1 MQPDEYDLAEAFRSI
16 ENELIASMIRNLDR
30 HRAEETKEGYNWS
43 MWQVKQL
50 KALEKYKRDN
60 QKKYQKQFRNLN
72 TQIEDLI
79 REARRKGGMDQE
91 IQILEAIKKG
101 WEAPPRQKMTGE
113 FFRLNNRKLE
123 ALIEATVKDMKKA
136 ETAILRKANDD
147 YRKAIFDAQ
156 VYANSGA
163 GTYEKAVDMA
173 TKDMLSRGL
182 NCVEYSNGARHT
194 LPDYADMAIRTANK
208 RAYLQ
213 GEGEKRQEW
222 DIHTVIM
229 AKRGNPCPKCLPF
242 VGKVLIDDVWS
253 NGSGSGNKG
262 TDPETGKKY
271 PLMSYAISKGLYH
284 PRCKDSHTTYF
295 PGISSADDTW
305 TQKEL
310 EDIGLKNQQEAQQQ
324 YAERQ
329 KEKYERLSEYSLD
342 AENKLKYTE
351 REKEWNQ
358 IVRECGHRGRNKST
372 VMNRKEITSNRYRKK
387 VDALPKDKSMC
398 RIIASE
404 MINIIKQ
411 RSGTEYESL
420 VFINIETK
428 EVKRSLEMNLRQ
440 TVAPTN
446 KMEKMLKSSKEYSI
460 IAIHNHPGSSV
471 PSWSD
476 IMVASIRKYRYGLIA
491 AHDGTI
497 FKYKITGEINRIFY
511 DAAVAKLDKT
521 GYTESSL
528 KEFCIEVRDAGV
540 EMEML

>member
-1 MQPDEYDLAEAFRSI
+1 M
-16 ENELIASMIRNLDR
+16 
-30 HRAEETKEGYNWS
+30 
-43 MWQVKQL
+43 
-50 KALEKYKRDN
+50 
-60 QKKYQKQFRNLN
+60 
-72 TQIEDLI
+72 
-79 REARRKGGMDQE
+79 
-91 IQILEAIKKG
+91 
-101 WEAPPRQKMTGE
+101 
-113 FFRLNNRKLE
+113 
-123 ALIEATVKDMKKA
+123 
-136 ETAILRKANDD
+136 
-147 YRKAIFDAQ
+147 
-156 VYANSGA
+156 
-163 GTYEKAVDMA
+163 
-173 TKDMLSRGL
+173 
-182 NCVEYSNGARHT
+182 
-194 LPDYADMAIRTANK
+194 
-208 RAYLQ
+208 
-213 GEGEKRQEW
+213 
-222 DIHTVIM
+222 
-229 AKRGNPCPKCLPF
+229 
-242 VGKVLIDDVWS
+242 IDDVWS

-387 VDALPKDKSMC
+387 VDALPEDKSMC

>member
-387 VDALPKDKSMC
+387 VDALPEDKSMC

>member
-1 MQPDEYDLAEAFRSI
+1 MARSEYDITTAFQRI
-16 ENELIASMIRNLDR
+16 EDELIASMIRNMDR
-30 HRAEETKEGYNWS
+30 HRAEETAEGYEWS
-43 MWQVKQL
+43 MWQTEQL

-310 EDIGLKNQQEAQQQ
+310 EDIGLQNQQEAQQQ

-342 AENKLKYTE
+342 TENKE
-351 REKEWNQ
+351 QWEKRARLQQKN
-358 IVRECGHRGRNKST
+358 RG
-372 VMNRKEITSNRYRKK
+372 KK
-387 VDALPKDKSMC
+387 VFITEQAIEKVRVIKINELTSENNVFVQETHKELLKFAKDKNDSNEVACIVNMLENK
-398 RIIASE
+398 RTNFVKGERHGVDVDSDPDVYHLLRTA
-404 MINIIKQ
+404 KP
-411 RSGTEYESL
+411 RS
-420 VFINIETK
+420 FI
-428 EVKRSLEMNLRQ
+428 LC
-440 TVAPTN
+440 
-446 KMEKMLKSSKEYSI
+446 
-460 IAIHNHPGSSV
+460 HNHPGLTDFSAN
-471 PSWSD
+471 D
-476 IMVASIRKYRYGLIA
+476 INVFMRYATIKVMTIVTNQGGVKYILKNEKFNYKETIELMKKCKAENNDDRGKSIEQ
-491 AHDGTI
+491 
-497 FKYKITGEINRIFY
+497 F
-511 DAAVAKLDKT
+511 
-521 GYTESSL
+521 L
-528 KEFCIEVRDAGV
+528 KECHLVGIEAK
-540 EMEML
+540 